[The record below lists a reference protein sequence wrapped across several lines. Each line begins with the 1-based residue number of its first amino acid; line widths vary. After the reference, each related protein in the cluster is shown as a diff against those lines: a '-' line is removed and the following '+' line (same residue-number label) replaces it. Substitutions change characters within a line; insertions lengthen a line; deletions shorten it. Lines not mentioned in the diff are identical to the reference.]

1 MLLSCVATVLYL
13 VIDQSLSLLYFYI
26 SFSHS
31 VTVILYCLTTLISIA
46 MTDPTRCGIMDILY
60 VIDHDLAG
68 RPLNTA
74 TTEAPC
80 STSPGVPQPQEEIP
94 FALPSNEPFPANATQ
109 SSPPSPAS
117 HDDGTSDYARSTST
131 DLMFPSHPPLYPSIA
146 SSSPNR
152 EESSSGSVHGFPPS
166 NCTSKTKHKLHGVKQ
181 YWTEAELV
189 KKCSADGRK
198 HWKII
203 SSQMSRSPEACRTR
217 WKILAK
223 DLRTFSAEEEGIL
236 KDLLNE

>member
-1 MLLSCVATVLYL
+1 M
-13 VIDQSLSLLYFYI
+13 
-26 SFSHS
+26 
-31 VTVILYCLTTLISIA
+31 
-46 MTDPTRCGIMDILY
+46 
-60 VIDHDLAG
+60 IDHDLAG
-68 RPLNTA
+68 RPLNIA

-80 STSPGVPQPQEEIP
+80 STSPGIPQPQEEIP

-131 DLMFPSHPPLYPSIA
+131 DLIFPSHPPLYPSIA

-152 EESSSGSVHGFPPS
+152 EESSSVSVHEVPPS
-166 NCTSKTKHKLHGVKQ
+166 NCTSKMKHKLHGGKE
-181 YWTEAELV
+181 YWTEAEDEHLIGLV

-223 DLRTFSAEEEGIL
+223 GLRTFSAEEEEIL